1 MYQILVALHLIFIV
15 TWFAGLFYIVR
26 LFVYH
31 TEASSKSKEAQEI
44 LIPQYKLMSKRLWY
58 GITWPSFVLT
68 LILGPTILYLNPS
81 LLYMYFM
88 QLKLGFVVG
97 LIIYQL
103 LCHHYFLQLQRDQ
116 STKSGNFFRVW
127 NEIATLFLV
136 AIIFLIV
143 LKNHV
148 NWIYAVVGFLLF
160 GIGLMLAIKIYKK
173 IRQK

>member
-1 MYQILVALHLIFIV
+1 MQI
-15 TWFAGLFYIVR
+15 
-26 LFVYH
+26 
-31 TEASSKSKEAQEI
+31 
-44 LIPQYKLMSKRLWY
+44 
-58 GITWPSFVLT
+58 
-68 LILGPTILYLNPS
+68 
-81 LLYMYFM
+81 
-88 QLKLGFVVG
+88 KLGFVVG

-103 LCHHYFLQLQRDQ
+103 LCHHYFLQLQKDL

-127 NEIATLFLV
+127 NELATLFLV